1 MQKLIENLVSL
12 SDVLAGQ
19 MSNQNADV
27 RKGVVF
33 CMVEIYFVLQE
44 DEIFQEVFMDKL
56 NQSQQKLVDIY
67 ITRKRGMEE

>member
-1 MQKLIENLVSL
+1 MSL
-12 SDVLAGQ
+12 ADVLAGQ
-19 MSNQNADV
+19 MANQNADV

-33 CMVEIYFVLQE
+33 SLVEIYFVLQE

-67 ITRKRGMEE
+67 IQRKRGMEE

>member
-1 MQKLIENLVSL
+1 VQKLIENLVSL

-19 MSNQNADV
+19 MSNNNADV

-33 CMVEIYFVLQE
+33 CLVETYFVLQE

-56 NQSQQKLVDIY
+56 N
-67 ITRKRGMEE
+67 

>member
-1 MQKLIENLVSL
+1 
-12 SDVLAGQ
+12 
-19 MSNQNADV
+19 MSNNNADV

-33 CMVEIYFVLQE
+33 CMVEVYFTLQE

-67 ITRKRGMEE
+67 ITRKKSMDE